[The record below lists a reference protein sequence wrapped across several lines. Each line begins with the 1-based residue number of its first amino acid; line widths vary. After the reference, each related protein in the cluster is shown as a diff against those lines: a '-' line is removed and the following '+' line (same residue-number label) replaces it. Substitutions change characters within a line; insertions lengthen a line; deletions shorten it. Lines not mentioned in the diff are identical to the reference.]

1 MKERRP
7 AFLCTIVSTQS
18 TFHDNERPLLKTTR
32 LAGGQFG
39 LLTRAQARACGMTD
53 GAITYQLRRGWH
65 SVHRGLFLL
74 PGFSPSWEQSVLA
87 ACLRGGPGTVASHST
102 AGALLGLD
110 GCGRGPIHLWSSH
123 QWAAPG
129 VHVHRSRALP
139 DCDRTNV
146 GVIPVT
152 NASRTLL
159 DLGAVCDE
167 EVVEIA
173 VECALRRGMTSIP
186 RLRWRLQEV
195 GGKGRAGSAVLRRLI
210 DLRDPKARPAA
221 SVLEVKFLRR
231 IRRSRL
237 PTPTR
242 QLQVDTG
249 TGRRFLDFAWPHA
262 RLAVEVGGRGS
273 HSGPAAEQRDS
284 KRHNELTIL
293 GWRVLYFTWDDV
305 EHRIEYV
312 VACIE
317 RELRP
322 HLRIR

>member
-1 MKERRP
+1 M
-7 AFLCTIVSTQS
+7 A
-18 TFHDNERPLLKTTR
+18 
-32 LAGGQFG
+32 
-39 LLTRAQARACGMTD
+39 D
-53 GAITYQLRRGWH
+53 GAITYQLRNGWR

-74 PGFSPSWEQSVLA
+74 PGFAPCWEQSVLA
-87 ACLRGGPGTVASHST
+87 ACLRGGPSTVASHST
-102 AGALLGLD
+102 AGALLHLD
-110 GCGRGPIHLWSSH
+110 GCDRMAIHLWSSH
-123 QWAAPG
+123 FWTSPG
-129 VHVHRSRALP
+129 VNVHRTRALP

-146 GVIPVT
+146 GAIPVT

-173 VECALRRGMTSIP
+173 LECALRRGMTSIP
-186 RLRWRLQEV
+186 RLRWRLEEV
-195 GGKGRAGSAVLRRLI
+195 GGKGRPGSAVLRRLI
-210 DLRDPKARPAA
+210 DLRDPKARPPQ
-221 SVLEVKFLRR
+221 SVLEVRFLRR
-231 IRRSRL
+231 IRRSGL
-237 PTPTR
+237 PPPVR
-242 QLQVDTG
+242 QLEVATG
-249 TGRRFLDFAWPHA
+249 SGRRFLDFAWPHA

-284 KRHNELTIL
+284 KRHNELTSL

-322 HLRIR
+322 RLRIR